1 MIESLEKYKWKNNMQ
16 YKDILV
22 YLDDGK
28 SNAER
33 ITTAFS
39 IAESQ
44 NARLTAVTLSAL
56 KPYHM
61 RASDKKMQRTIRMQ
75 EAEKR
80 IEEFNALA
88 AKTGLEYASKIIT
101 GDKKEARLRLS
112 QFARN
117 FDLVIFRQAN
127 PENKNFELVEK
138 IASKIV
144 VLCGR
149 PVFFMPYIGAHRIPC
164 KNAMIAWDGTPA
176 ATRAVHDAL
185 PLLKV
190 IDKVIITVVRE
201 GNSKTAK
208 GELLADDLVAHLKR
222 HDVNATVNRINAGT
236 FDVATVLLNEIADH
250 SIDMLVM
257 GGYGTPGLKQKVFGG
272 VTETMLKTMIT
283 PLVMSH

>member
-1 MIESLEKYKWKNNMQ
+1 MH

-39 IAESQ
+39 LAESQ
-44 NARLTAVTLSAL
+44 NARLTGVTLAAL

-61 RASDKKMQRTIRMQ
+61 RASDKKMQRTICMQ

-80 IEEFNALA
+80 IAEFNALA
-88 AKTGLEYASKIIT
+88 AETSLEFASKIIP
-101 GDKKEARLRLS
+101 GGKKEARTRLS
-112 QFARN
+112 QYARN

-149 PVFFMPYIGAHRIPC
+149 PVFFMPYIGAHHIPC

-176 ATRAVHDAL
+176 ATRAVHDAI
-185 PLLKV
+185 PLLRD
-190 IDKVIITVVRE
+190 INKVIITVVRE
-201 GNSKTAK
+201 GKNKTAK

-250 SIDMLVM
+250 SIDLLVM

-283 PLVMSH
+283 PLMMSH

>member
-1 MIESLEKYKWKNNMQ
+1 MH

-39 IAESQ
+39 LAESQ
-44 NARLTAVTLSAL
+44 NARLTGVTLAAL

-61 RASDKKMQRTIRMQ
+61 RASDKKMQRTICMQ

-80 IEEFNALA
+80 IAEFNALA
-88 AKTGLEYASKIIT
+88 AETGLEFASKIIP
-101 GDKKEARLRLS
+101 GGKKEARTRLS
-112 QFARN
+112 QYARN

-149 PVFFMPYIGAHRIPC
+149 PVFFMPYIGAHHIPC

-176 ATRAVHDAL
+176 ATRAVHDAI
-185 PLLKV
+185 PLLRD
-190 IDKVIITVVRE
+190 INKVIITVVRE
-201 GNSKTAK
+201 GKNKTAK

-250 SIDMLVM
+250 SIDLLVM
-257 GGYGTPGLKQKVFGG
+257 GGYGTPGIKQKVFGG

-283 PLVMSH
+283 PLMMSH